1 MNTLSGKNFLRNG
14 VLLAAILLTGAG
26 CAHIM
31 GGGTQA
37 GTLTGA
43 QEVPPN
49 ASSASGVSSI
59 EVSADKSVHGSVT
72 YTGLTATAAHIH
84 AAGAGVN
91 GAVIIPLT
99 QSAPNA
105 CSVPPGAM
113 LSDSQYND
121 YLAGKLYVNVHS
133 ADYPGGEIR
142 LQLLPR

>member
-1 MNTLSGKNFLRNG
+1 MTFSAKNFFRNG
-14 VLLAAILLTGAG
+14 LLLTGILLAGAG
-26 CAHIM
+26 CAHM

-49 ASSASGVSSI
+49 PSTASGNSTIQVA
-59 EVSADKSVHGSVT
+59 ADKSVSGAVT

-91 GAVIIPLT
+91 GPVIVPLT
-99 QSAPNA
+99 QSGPMTF
-105 CSVPPGAM
+105 SVPAGAA
-113 LSDSQYND
+113 LTDAQYND

-133 ADYPGGEIR
+133 ATYPGGEIR
-142 LQLLPR
+142 LQLAPK